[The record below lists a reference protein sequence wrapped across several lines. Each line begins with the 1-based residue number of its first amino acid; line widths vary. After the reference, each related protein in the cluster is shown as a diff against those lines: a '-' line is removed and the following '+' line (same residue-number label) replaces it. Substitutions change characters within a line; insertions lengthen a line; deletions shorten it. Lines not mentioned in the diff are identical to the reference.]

1 MKPLRTLLL
10 AASLLLLQNYL
21 SAQEKPDLKFGKV
34 SPEDFNLSAHKFDT
48 TAGAVYIADI
58 GTADFEGNKKSWFS
72 VHFKRQVRIKIL
84 NKNGFDAATFEIPL
98 YDDNSVEEEI
108 DRLRAVT
115 YNLEDGKVVE
125 TKLEEKSIF
134 KDKIT
139 KEWSVKKFTLPA
151 VKEGSII
158 EVSYTIKSDRYFNL
172 RSWEFQGQYPR
183 LWSEYIARIP
193 QCFNYVFL
201 TQGYHPFHIKK
212 QEMSYKTYSI
222 IENNGAGSPTTYTM
236 RANVHDHRWVMKDV
250 PALKEERF
258 ITTLDNYTAKI
269 QFQLSEYREPL
280 VPRSVMGN
288 WLTFSQDLLKSEYF
302 GGAIDKPNNW
312 LDDDIKAITAGSKT
326 QLDKAK
332 KIYAYVRD
340 NFTCTNYNSF
350 YINESLKT
358 VFKKKNGTVGDI
370 NLLLIAMLKH
380 ENIMAEPVLLST
392 RGHGLTHE
400 VYPLIDRFNYVIA
413 GCVIDNLE
421 YYLDATESKL
431 GFNRLPVRC
440 YNGHARFI
448 SATSPDPAYFI
459 ADSVRETK
467 MTTVFVA
474 NGDNKKVVSSLTS
487 KLGYYE
493 SLSMRDKVSEKGKDE
508 LLKSIRTQ
516 YPAEYEISELQLDS
530 LSNKEEQVQVS
541 YNIDLNNFT
550 EDIVYFNPM
559 MAEGYKDNFF
569 KSASRTYPVEMP
581 FAMDEIYILN
591 METPAG
597 YEIDEIPKSA
607 KVNMN
612 DDEGYFEYM
621 ISKTSTGVMLRSRIK
636 LNKANF
642 LPDDYESLRGF
653 FDYVVKKHAE
663 QIVFK
668 KKK

>member
-1 MKPLRTLLL
+1 MLPLRKLLL
-10 AASLLLLQNYL
+10 AAALLLLQNYL
-21 SAQEKPDLKFGKV
+21 SAQEKLNLKFGKV
-34 SPEDFNLSAHKFDT
+34 SAEDFDLSAHKFDT
-48 TAGAVYIADI
+48 SAGAVYIADV
-58 GTADFEGNKKSWFS
+58 GTADFEGNRKSWFS
-72 VHFKRQVRIKIL
+72 IHFKRQVRIKIL
-84 NKNGFDAATFEIPL
+84 NKNGFDAANFEIPI
-98 YDDNSVEEEI
+98 YDDNVIQEEVEK
-108 DRLRAVT
+108 LRAVT

-125 TKLEEKSIF
+125 TKLEEKSVF
-134 KDKIT
+134 KDKLS
-139 KEWSVKKFTLPA
+139 KRWSVKKFTLPA

-158 EVSYTIKSDRYFNL
+158 EISYTIKSDDIFNL
-172 RSWEFQGQYPR
+172 RTWEFQGEYPR
-183 LWSEYIARIP
+183 LWSEYTARIP

-201 TQGYHPFHIKK
+201 AQGYHPFHIK
-212 QEMSYKTYSI
+212 QTDVSFKTYSI

-236 RANVHDHRWVMKDV
+236 RANVADNRWVMKDV
-250 PALKEERF
+250 PALKEEKF

-269 QFQLSEYREPL
+269 EFQLSEYREPL
-280 VPRSVMGN
+280 MPKGVMGN
-288 WLTFSQDLLKSEYF
+288 WLTFSQDLLKSEVF
-302 GGAIDKPNNW
+302 GQAIDKPNNW
-312 LDDDIKAITAGSKT
+312 LDDDIKAILGGSKS

-332 KIYAYVRD
+332 KIYAFVRD

-350 YINESLKT
+350 FIGDNLKT
-358 VFKKKNGTVGDI
+358 VFQRKNGTVGDI

-380 ENIMAEPVLLST
+380 ENISAEPVLLST

-413 GCVIDNLE
+413 GIVIDNLE
-421 YYLDATESKL
+421 YYLDATEPKL
-431 GFNRLPVRC
+431 GFNKLPARC

-448 SATSPDPAYFI
+448 SSTSPDPAYFI

-474 NGDNKKVVSSLTS
+474 NGDNKKVISSLTS

-493 SLSMRDKVSEKGKDE
+493 SLSMRDKIADKGKDE
-508 LLKSIRTQ
+508 LFKSIKTQ
-516 YPAEYEISELQLDS
+516 YPAEYTISELELDS
-530 LSNKEEQVQVS
+530 LDNKDEQVQVR
-541 YNIDLNNFT
+541 YNINLDNFT

-569 KSASRTYPVEMP
+569 KSVNRIYPVEMP
-581 FAMDEIYILN
+581 YAMDEIYILN
-591 METPAG
+591 MEIPAG

-607 KVNMN
+607 RVNMN
-612 DDEGYFEYM
+612 DDEGFFEYL
-621 ISKTSTGVMLRSRIK
+621 INKSPSNIILRSRIK

-642 LPDDYESLRGF
+642 SPEDYESLRSF